1 MVLTVHRLLRG
12 IDLKIGSHQLGADI
26 TCHVMFPP
34 HAVALAAPSSP
45 DGALASLSDEGC
57 LPRSYVAGPV
67 YMLHLKNCVVDRQ
80 TGYCMTSAGEVV
92 AETLPTST
100 HAASAERAFADRK
113 AATHRRGQVPR
124 AVLLTSARHANYC
137 RWWFDCIARAFVADA
152 FKALVPDFKGAPV
165 ITPLSGPGFQPEI
178 LALLGLTPVDG
189 GQRFLDVGELLIPC
203 GLTHRN
209 GQRVSGLVPSY
220 MEFLRSRIPVAKPRD
235 VATQGSCL
243 YISRAGATI
252 RRLRNEDALL
262 AALEPFGFEVI
273 DPGSFSL
280 TEQAALFSNAR
291 LVVAPH
297 GAALTNLLFGTAGL
311 RLVEIFSRDG
321 LHTSSFRHLCEFLG
335 GRYTV
340 LLGETGQEEPFPVN
354 RRPRDEDIILP
365 EAAIAALVA
374 AIPGYLQRA
383 ETTEPVA

>member
-12 IDLKIGSHQLGADI
+12 IDIKIGSHQVGPDLA
-26 TCHVMFPP
+26 CHVMFPP

-45 DGALASLSDEGC
+45 DGALATLHDEEC

-80 TGYCMTSAGEVV
+80 TGYVLTSTGDLV

-100 HAASAERAFADRK
+100 HGASAERAFADRK
-113 AATHRRGQVPR
+113 AVPARRGQAPR

-152 FKALVPDFKGAPV
+152 FKALVPEFQGAPV
-165 ITPLSGPGFQPEI
+165 ITPLAGPGFQPES
-178 LALLGLTPVDG
+178 LKLLGLPTIEA
-189 GQRFLDVGELLIPC
+189 GQRFVDVAELLIPC

-220 MEFLRSRIPVAKPRD
+220 MEFLRSRIPVTRPRS
-235 VATQGSCL
+235 VATEGSCL
-243 YISRAGATI
+243 YISRAGAGI
-252 RRLRNEDALL
+252 RRLRNEEALL
-262 AALEPFGFEVI
+262 AALEPFGFQVI

-280 TEQAALFSNAR
+280 TEQAALFASAR

-297 GAALTNLLFGTAGL
+297 GAALTNLLFGSAGL

-335 GRYTV
+335 GRYSV
-340 LLGETGQEEPFPVN
+340 LLGETGQEEPFPIN

-365 EAAIAALVA
+365 ETAIAALVA
-374 AIPGYLQRA
+374 AIPGYLHRA
-383 ETTEPVA
+383 ESAEPMA

>member
-1 MVLTVHRLLRG
+1 MVLSIQRLLRG
-12 IDLKIGSHQLGADI
+12 IDLKIGTHSLGADI
-26 TCHVMFPP
+26 ACHVVFPP
-34 HAVALAAPSSP
+34 HGIALSAASSP
-45 DGALASLSDEGC
+45 DGALSTITDDEC

-80 TGYCMTSAGEVV
+80 TGYCLTSTGDLV

-100 HAASAERAFADRK
+100 HAGSAEKAFADRK
-113 AATHRRGQVPR
+113 AVVARRGQVQR

-152 FKALVPDFKGAPV
+152 YKALAPDFVGAPV
-165 ITPLSGPGFQPEI
+165 ITPVAGPGFQPES
-178 LALLGLTPVDG
+178 LALLGLTPVEA
-189 GQRFLDVGELLIPC
+189 GQRFIEVAELLIPC

-220 MEFLRSRIPVAKPRD
+220 MEFLRGRIPVAKARN
-235 VATQGSCL
+235 VAATGSCL
-243 YISRAGATI
+243 YISRAGAAI
-252 RRLRNEDALL
+252 RRLKNEDALL
-262 AALEPFGFEVI
+262 AALEPFGFRVI

-280 TEQAALFSNAR
+280 TEQAMLFSSAR
-291 LVVAPH
+291 LIVAPH
-297 GAALTNLLFGTAGL
+297 GAALTNLLFGTQGL

-321 LHTSSFRHLCEFLG
+321 LHTSSFRHLAEFLG
-335 GRYTV
+335 GRYSV

-365 EAAIAALVA
+365 EAAIASLVA
-374 AIPGYLQRA
+374 AIPGFLQRA
-383 ETTEPVA
+383 EAAETAA

>member
-1 MVLTVHRLLRG
+1 MVLTAHRLLRG
-12 IDLKIGSHQLGADI
+12 IDLKIGSHQISTDI
-26 TCHVMFPP
+26 ACHVLFPP
-34 HAVALAAPSSP
+34 HAVALTAPSSP
-45 DGALASLSDEGC
+45 DGALATLNDEEC

-80 TGYCMTSAGEVV
+80 TGYVLTSTGDLV

-100 HAASAERAFADRK
+100 HGASAERAFADRK
-113 AATHRRGQVPR
+113 AIPARRGQVPR

-152 FKALVPDFKGAPV
+152 FKALVPAFQGAPV
-165 ITPLSGPGFQPEI
+165 ITPLAGPAFQAES
-178 LALLGLTPVDG
+178 LTLLGLPTIEV
-189 GQRFLDVGELLIPC
+189 GQRFLDVAELLIPC

-209 GQRVSGLVPSY
+209 GQRVSGLVASY
-220 MEFLRSRIPVAKPRD
+220 MEFLRNRVPVARARN
-235 VATQGSCL
+235 VATHGSCL
-243 YISRAGATI
+243 YISRAGAGI

-262 AALEPFGFEVI
+262 AALEPFGFQVI

-280 TEQAALFSNAR
+280 TEQAALFASAR
-291 LVVAPH
+291 LIVAPH
-297 GAALTNLLFGTAGL
+297 GAALTNLLFGSAGL

-335 GRYTV
+335 GRYSV
-340 LLGETGQEEPFPVN
+340 LLGETGQEEPFPLN

-365 EAAIAALVA
+365 DAAIAALVA
-374 AIPGYLQRA
+374 AIPGYLHRPESA
-383 ETTEPVA
+383 EPAA